1 MPPPISLDVLY
12 EDNHLL
18 ALNKPAGV
26 PSAHFDGD
34 TDTLDL
40 HAKSYLK
47 DKYAKP
53 GNVFLGVVHRLDK
66 TVSGCIAYAR
76 TTKAASRLSEQF
88 REHTVR
94 KIYWAVAHDGFLGK
108 HDEGTLDDHLLH
120 DDLEQRVNVVHKNAV
135 GAKHSSLSFRVLSR
149 DRNMVLV
156 ELQPDT
162 GRKHQLR
169 VQLASRGSPIF
180 GDLKYGSGAR
190 FGIGIGLHACSLG
203 FQHPTTGEAIL
214 LKAPL
219 PARWYGAFG
228 KLISEAESRA

>member
-1 MPPPISLDVLY
+1 MPPNALDVLH

-34 TDTLDL
+34 TETLDL
-40 HAKSYLK
+40 HAKAYLK
-47 DKYAKP
+47 EKYAKP

-66 TVSGCIAYAR
+66 TVSGCIVYAR
-76 TTKAASRLSEQF
+76 TTKAAARLSEQF

-94 KIYWAVAHDGFLGK
+94 KVYWAVVNDGFVNIS
-108 HDEGTLDDHLLH
+108 DAGTLEDHLLH
-120 DDLEQRVNVVHKNAV
+120 DDLDMRVNVVHKNAN
-135 GAKHSSLSFRVLSR
+135 GAKYAKLAYRVLAR
-149 DRNMVLV
+149 ERNLILV
-156 ELQPDT
+156 ELVPET

-180 GDLKYGSGAR
+180 GDTKYGSDAR
-190 FGIGIGLHACSLG
+190 FGIGIALHARTLG
-203 FQHPTTGEAIL
+203 FRHPTNGEAIAL
-214 LKAPL
+214 TATL

-228 KLISEAESRA
+228 KLLADAEAKA

>member
-1 MPPPISLDVLY
+1 MPPIALDVLH

-40 HAKSYLK
+40 HAKAYLK

-66 TVSGCIAYAR
+66 TVSGCIVYAR
-76 TTKAASRLSEQF
+76 TTKAAARLSEQF
-88 REHTVR
+88 RDSTVR
-94 KIYWAVAHDGFLGK
+94 KVYYAVAHDGFLGK
-108 HDEGTLDDHLLH
+108 HDEGTLEDHLLH
-120 DDLEQRVNVVHKNAV
+120 DDLEMRVNVVHKNAI
-135 GAKHSSLSFRVLSR
+135 GAKHSKLAYRVLSR

-156 ELQPDT
+156 ELTPET

-169 VQLASRGSPIF
+169 VQLASRGSPIY
-180 GDLKYGSGAR
+180 GDVKYGSAAR
-190 FGIGIGLHACSLG
+190 FGIGIALHARTLG
-203 FQHPTTGEAIL
+203 FQHPTNGEAVAL
-214 LKAPL
+214 QAPL
-219 PARWYGAFG
+219 PAKWYGTFG
-228 KLISEAESRA
+228 KLISEAEAKA